1 MQILIG
7 SFFSAYA
14 FQKTWANQ
22 NLHSL
27 QSSKV
32 VPSGKRQ
39 ENFGRTLD
47 PKTDDRSFF
56 LLSRKSEFR
65 ERLQSDMEY

>member
-7 SFFSAYA
+7 SYFSSYA
-14 FQKTWANQ
+14 FRKPRANQ

-32 VPSGKRQ
+32 LPIWNKGQ
-39 ENFGRTLD
+39 EIFGRTLD
-47 PKTDDRSFF
+47 PKSNDEHIYLVSLVYFRSNH
-56 LLSRKSEFR
+56 RIV
-65 ERLQSDMEY
+65 

>member
-1 MQILIG
+1 
-7 SFFSAYA
+7 
-14 FQKTWANQ
+14 
-22 NLHSL
+22 LHSL

-32 VPSGKRQ
+32 VPSGKSQ

-47 PKTDDRSFF
+47 PRTDDRSFF